1 MTQAVLP
8 WCLQRYLVYG
18 RRHHNTCPILPQSPP
33 HGIAPG
39 LMWLDG
45 TWAARGR
52 ERDQVFIGR
61 NGREREIRCLLET
74 KGSSCKKSTL
84 FLSDEMSH
92 LHPYA
97 SRLVEVGP
105 LPNQLTTEQI
115 NFDANFNQRLADESL
130 IVLKQILRDQAG
142 VVDGTLLA

>member
-1 MTQAVLP
+1 M
-8 WCLQRYLVYG
+8 YVYNF
-18 RRHHNTCPILPQSPP
+18 RAEVFRVRHSLSSEVFFFSCFILFPP
-33 HGIAPG
+33 SG
-39 LMWLDG
+39 
-45 TWAARGR
+45 
-52 ERDQVFIGR
+52 
-61 NGREREIRCLLET
+61 
-74 KGSSCKKSTL
+74 
-84 FLSDEMSH
+84 FLSGD
-92 LHPYA
+92 A

>member
-1 MTQAVLP
+1 MDQSLVMTGDGSHDADEV
-8 WCLQRYLVYG
+8 V
-18 RRHHNTCPILPQSPP
+18 
-33 HGIAPG
+33 HGLRAGGCEI
-39 LMWLDG
+39 
-45 TWAARGR
+45 
-52 ERDQVFIGR
+52 ERLNV
-61 NGREREIRCLLET
+61 
-74 KGSSCKKSTL
+74 
-84 FLSDEMSH
+84 SH